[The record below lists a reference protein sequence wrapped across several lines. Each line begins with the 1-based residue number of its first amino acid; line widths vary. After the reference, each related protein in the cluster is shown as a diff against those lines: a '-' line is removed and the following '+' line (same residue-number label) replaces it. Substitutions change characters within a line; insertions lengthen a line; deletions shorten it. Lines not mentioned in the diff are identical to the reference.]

1 MNLDPFA
8 IVDIFG
14 GFRDPIVK
22 VAATAFI
29 MLSIIFCQK
38 QKLIDNIIKAVA
50 ATFTMG
56 SRKPPKISTMAKGS
70 KFIMLAVLLV

>member
-38 QKLIDNIIKAVA
+38 QKLIEIYIETLNKTQA
-50 ATFTMG
+50 
-56 SRKPPKISTMAKGS
+56 
-70 KFIMLAVLLV
+70 